1 MVTVSIHELDIA
13 DCTKWATE
21 FQNAVFSR
29 PKFISDLK
37 PWPSGANCVARGV
50 ARVGPHFPKSYL
62 LAYMSLRFLAS

>member
-29 PKFISDLK
+29 PKFIIVTLNLGLVEQTALL
-37 PWPSGANCVARGV
+37 GA
-50 ARVGPHFPKSYL
+50 L
-62 LAYMSLRFLAS
+62 LG